1 MEDWRGKVSDQS
13 YQLVMQRGPNNGR
26 MYPLVTRTV
35 MIGRDPIADI
45 VIIDPEVSR
54 QHVRLTQREEGGYQ
68 IQDLGSTNG
77 SFINGQRLGGD
88 FWVLQEGQHIMLG
101 SGVVLIYTA
110 VTLPN
115 SLPAA
120 PPEPLTDTT
129 PPASEVHT
137 DASLS
142 PLPDDSIAELLA
154 EFSQVDKPEQPVSP
168 TITPAPAS
176 AAARPQAQDLL
187 PPRPYTEAPPLR
199 APAPPLVA
207 SEATPPP
214 RRRTVIWV
222 VVGLLILICGCLAFA
237 LSAWYIWGDP
247 LMHAMGVY

>member
-1 MEDWRGKVSDQS
+1 MSDQS
-13 YQLVMQRGPNNGR
+13 YQLVMQRGPYSGR
-26 MYPLVTRTV
+26 IYSLITRTI

-77 SFINGQRLGGD
+77 SFVNGQRLSGD
-88 FWVLQEGQHIMLG
+88 FLVLQEGHHIMLG

-120 PPEPLTDTT
+120 PSEPLADTT
-129 PPASEVHT
+129 PPAAEAHT

-142 PLPDDSIAELLA
+142 PLPDAPVAELWA
-154 EFSQVDKPEQPVSP
+154 EFSEVDVPERPFSP
-168 TITPAPAS
+168 TITPSPTPV
-176 AAARPQAQDLL
+176 AARPQAEG
-187 PPRPYTEAPPLR
+187 PISPHPRPEAAPLR
-199 APAPPLVA
+199 VSAPPLVP
-207 SEATPPP
+207 SGPTSPP
-214 RRRTVIWV
+214 RRRTLTWV

-247 LMHAMGVY
+247 LMHALGVY